1 MGKVARATQS
11 TLESGPMHFQKP
23 IATGGRKEL
32 RWGWRV
38 VRNSGAVMM
47 VIIIIASVTLLLLQ
61 VSLVSL

>member
-1 MGKVARATQS
+1 MGKLPERCSRRLKVGRCTS
-11 TLESGPMHFQKP
+11 QKP

-47 VIIIIASVTLLLLQ
+47 MIVIITIVT
-61 VSLVSL
+61 VVRYKPE